1 MIASIVG
8 SLLGVV
14 GLSGFV
20 LLVYRFL
27 ARIRQ
32 LEMERD
38 QYALNLDA
46 ARREIETIKQ
56 GFAKERR
63 DLIDARE
70 TWRRKALGV
79 GQGK

>member
-20 LLVYRFL
+20 LYRFE

-70 TWRRKALGV
+70 TWRRKALGI